1 MNPFSSIQIALFHET
16 QAKRFVYQPSCNN
29 LHWSPVRAA
38 VRWVD
43 CQLLSISC
51 ENLELHRWTPAVHT
65 KHTLLELVN
74 DQVSVLS
81 HDVTCR
87 VCDTLI

>member
-1 MNPFSSIQIALFHET
+1 MGSKESDPAGQ
-16 QAKRFVYQPSCNN
+16 QPSIVQTEAC
-29 LHWSPVRAA
+29 
-38 VRWVD
+38 
-43 CQLLSISC
+43 
-51 ENLELHRWTPAVHT
+51 T
-65 KHTLLELVN
+65 HTLLELVN